1 MQFEKSTGIYQHAG
15 NGITVTVK
23 SALAL
28 NYGDIVIWDQTNDTA
43 SDGLPSVA
51 TTTSADSAFVAGVVS
66 SPGGIL
72 AGGVGEIGVFGLF
85 DVNTATAT
93 SNFANG
99 AALTTST
106 TAGKAAD
113 GTETLLCH
121 FGKVAKTTNN
131 TTTQLLAWVN
141 VL

>member
-1 MQFEKSTGIYQHAG
+1 MKFAIATGNFKHSP
-15 NGITVTVK
+15 NGLVLTVK

-51 TTTSADSAFVAGVVS
+51 TTDSADSAYVAGVVC
-66 SPGGIL
+66 SPGGIA
-72 AGGVGEIGVFGLF
+72 AGGVGEIGVLGLF
-85 DVNTATAT
+85 DVNTASAT

-106 TAGKAAD
+106 TAGAAAD

>member
-1 MQFEKSTGIYQHAG
+1 MQFTTSVGAFRHID
-15 NGITVTVK
+15 NGIVMSVK

-28 NYGDIVIWDQTNDTA
+28 KYGDVVIYDQTNDVA
-43 SDGLPSVA
+43 AEGYPSVA
-51 TTTSADSAFVAGVVS
+51 TTTSADSAYVAGVVC
-66 SPGGIL
+66 SPGGIA

-93 SNFANG
+93 TNFANG

-106 TAGKAAD
+106 TAGAAAD
-113 GTETLLCH
+113 GTETLLNH
-121 FGKVAKTTNN
+121 LGKVAKTTND
-131 TTTQLLAWVN
+131 TTKQLLAWIN